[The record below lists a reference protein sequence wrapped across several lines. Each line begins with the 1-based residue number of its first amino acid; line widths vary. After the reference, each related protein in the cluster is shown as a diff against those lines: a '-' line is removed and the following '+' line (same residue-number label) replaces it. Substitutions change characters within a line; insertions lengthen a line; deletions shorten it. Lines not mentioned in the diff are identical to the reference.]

1 MPGDVLAQG
10 RSRRDGL
17 FDQKMHSDA
26 VAVVTSQDIGRCP
39 ENVKFTQAAS
49 LGKTAIYGRALASN
63 DGGFTTFSLEYHRFI
78 EPTADSSISA

>member
-49 LGKTAIYGRALASN
+49 LGKTAIYGRALAK
-63 DGGFTTFSLEYHRFI
+63 
-78 EPTADSSISA
+78 EPVSVRSIDYS